1 MRRRNGPHLIRFQK
15 GDDGPRHLNKNSTYM
30 AIHLHSLE
38 RELFVTLAFRL
49 RCSLA
54 RAEGTAAEEATGEC
68 ALARPS
74 TGSLSGRLGVGFA
87 CGGAR
92 CATHKKK
99 PAGLLV

>member
-54 RAEGTAAEEATGEC
+54 RAEGTAAEEAS
-68 ALARPS
+68 ARLP
-74 TGSLSGRLGVGFA
+74 
-87 CGGAR
+87 
-92 CATHKKK
+92 
-99 PAGLLV
+99 GLLQAASRADWGSALRVAGPAALLIKRNPPAYS